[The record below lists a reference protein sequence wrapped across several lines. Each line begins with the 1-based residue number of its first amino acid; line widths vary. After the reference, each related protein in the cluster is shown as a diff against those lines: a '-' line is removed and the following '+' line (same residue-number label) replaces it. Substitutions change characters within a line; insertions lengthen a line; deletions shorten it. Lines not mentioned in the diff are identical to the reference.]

1 MEPESI
7 INLDFF
13 TLENSILTFIMF
25 ILLIF
30 SALISGS
37 EVAFFSLTPANKE
50 RLRKKKN
57 KDVFTLLS
65 KTDRLLATILIS
77 NNFVNVAVVT
87 ISTFLA
93 NDLFIFK
100 NELTTFIVQVV
111 LITFLILLFGEIIPK
126 LYANKTQVKFSIFM
140 SKPLIALE
148 LLFYPLST
156 LLVKS
161 TSFISRNISPKEGIS
176 MDELSKALQ
185 LTKNSDINN
194 EKNILEGIVRFSN
207 ICVVDVIKP
216 RIEVL
221 AIDIESN
228 FNEIKEFVLECS
240 YSRIPVYR
248 DNLDTIEGI
257 LYVKD
262 LLTHLDE
269 GDEFQ
274 WQKIIREPYFVP
286 ETKKINDLLKEF
298 QQKKVHLAI
307 VVDEYGGTSG
317 IITME
322 DILEEILGSLN
333 QENEDNHE
341 KKYIKTQ
348 NNDFIFEASTLLNDF
363 LKIIGSREN
372 PFVEVEGEAD
382 TLAGLILEIKGELP
396 QKNDIIIYNNFKFK
410 ILEVDERRIIKIL
423 CFKPTLAV
431 KSIENK

>member
-1 MEPESI
+1 
-7 INLDFF
+7 
-13 TLENSILTFIMF
+13 MF